1 MGIVTTTP
9 NVFVNITKCKTNLN
23 LTIVYKATIKGP
35 SVTPSNIEDRVF
47 FATKTNIFQPSTFA
61 YILGLSYSCAKMK
74 HLVEVNVVEIYVLR
88 ENTKELCE
96 TLRKIL

>member
-9 NVFVNITKCKTNLN
+9 NVFVNIAKGKKNLN
-23 LTIVYKATIKGP
+23 LTIVYKATIRGP
-35 SVTPSNIEDRVF
+35 SITPSIIEDRVL
-47 FATKTNIFQPSTFA
+47 FATKTNSFQPSTFA
-61 YILGLSYSCAKMK
+61 YILRLSCSRTKMK
-74 HLVEVNVVEIYVLR
+74 HPVEVNVVEIYVLR